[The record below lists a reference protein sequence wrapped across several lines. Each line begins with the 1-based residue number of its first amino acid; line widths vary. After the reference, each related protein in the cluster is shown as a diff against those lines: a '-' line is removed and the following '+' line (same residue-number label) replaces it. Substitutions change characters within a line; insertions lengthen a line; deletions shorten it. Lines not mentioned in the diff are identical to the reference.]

1 MIPRSAIKKAVAE
14 FGMLRYFP
22 SDPVV
27 QAGVMAL
34 LERMVRTPEQLAWL
48 VRTMIDE
55 VGEWQGTKELRGVFC
70 TRFAPA
76 DGVEADCAAGSRFSP
91 EALEGR
97 SAEEHDTSKFLGA
110 GASIALLPA
119 MEEKWE
125 TLPPEP
131 KPDKKREPVTT
142 RSEKEINNL
151 LKKMGAA

>member
-1 MIPRSAIKKAVAE
+1 
-14 FGMLRYFP
+14 
-22 SDPVV
+22 
-27 QAGVMAL
+27 
-34 LERMVRTPEQLAWL
+34 
-48 VRTMIDE
+48 MIDE

>member
-1 MIPRSAIKKAVAE
+1 MIPRSAIKKAVEE

-22 SDPVV
+22 AEAGAR
-27 QAGVMAL
+27 AGVMGL
-34 LERMVRTPEQLAWL
+34 LERMVHNQEELDWL
-48 VRTMIDE
+48 VNAMINH
-55 VGEWQGTKELRGVFC
+55 VGEWHGPKELRGVFC
-70 TRFAPA
+70 TRFFPK
-76 DGVEADCAAGSRFSP
+76 DGEEEDCAAGGRYSA

-110 GASIALLPA
+110 GASIALLPV

-142 RSEKEINNL
+142 RSEKQINDL